1 MVKFRD
7 FLLIQCRMMSP
18 IIVLKMSRLNITWSL
33 TLREERKLRV
43 SENRV
48 LKKVFR
54 PKRDEVTEEW
64 RYYIKRS

>member
-1 MVKFRD
+1 MV
-7 FLLIQCRMMSP
+7 SH

-33 TLREERKLRV
+33 SLREERKLRV

-48 LKKVFR
+48 LRKVFK

>member
-1 MVKFRD
+1 LVKFRD